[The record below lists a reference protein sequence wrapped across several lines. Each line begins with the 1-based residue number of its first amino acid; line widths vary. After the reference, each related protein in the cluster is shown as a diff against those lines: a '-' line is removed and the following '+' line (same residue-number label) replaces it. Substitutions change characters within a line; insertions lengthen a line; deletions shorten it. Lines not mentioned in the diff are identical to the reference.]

1 MAQKER
7 NNTYPYVENLVNHK
21 FIIFSE
27 KNICFEVTANMAPN
41 TSRLEIKQGE
51 WEKAWYLCK
60 DGWLIQKEEDV
71 PQTMKMTLT
80 SPVLSSLRLGPYH
93 IKENIRE
100 PKYDFFQHTKMP
112 DHQKG

>member
-1 MAQKER
+1 
-7 NNTYPYVENLVNHK
+7 
-21 FIIFSE
+21 
-27 KNICFEVTANMAPN
+27 MAPN
-41 TSRLEIKQGE
+41 TNRLEIKQREG
-51 WEKAWYLCK
+51 EKAWYLCK
-60 DGWLIQKEEDV
+60 DGWLVQKEEDV